1 MEPSSPRS
9 VGAFLRLGIEP
20 ASLRAVP
27 MAAFQAAGEAPDL
40 AQLAFDHL
48 EQIRQVRIVVLQLLG
63 MLAVWSLSV
72 PVDVVLSA
80 ACAVYGV
87 RT

>member
-27 MAAFQAAGEAPDL
+27 MAAFQAAGEEPDL
-40 AQLAFDHL
+40 AQLVFDHL
-48 EQIRQVRIVVLQLLG
+48 EQIRQVHHVVQLPVPPHAVVLLHAG
-63 MLAVWSLSV
+63 RRV
-72 PVDVVLSA
+72 PQSR
-80 ACAVYGV
+80 AC
-87 RT
+87 

>member
-27 MAAFQAAGEAPDL
+27 VAAFQAAGEPPDL
-40 AQLAFDHL
+40 TQLVFDHL
-48 EQIRQVRIVVLQLLG
+48 EGIRQVHHHAKHIV
-63 MLAVWSLSV
+63 
-72 PVDVVLSA
+72 A
-80 ACAVYGV
+80 ACMRYCCF
-87 RT
+87 T

>member
-27 MAAFQAAGEAPDL
+27 VAAFQAAGEAPDL
-40 AQLAFDHL
+40 AQLVFDHL
-48 EQIRQVRIVVLQLLG
+48 EGIRQVQH
-63 MLAVWSLSV
+63 LAQPIAAAYMHADCASV
-72 PVDVVLSA
+72 
-80 ACAVYGV
+80 
-87 RT
+87 

>member
-27 MAAFQAAGEAPDL
+27 MAVVQAGGEAPDL
-40 AQLAFDHL
+40 AKLVFEHL
-48 EQIRQVRIVVLQLLG
+48 EHIRQVEPPL
-63 MLAVWSLSV
+63 
-72 PVDVVLSA
+72 
-80 ACAVYGV
+80 
-87 RT
+87 T